1 MTQAVVAVHAG
12 ADCWRAVVGMVRS
25 LMGSVGCVHGGECPD
40 SAAVSDLA
48 AQLERAAG
56 RCWPNS
62 GALESTCGK
71 VVTSSDRVT
80 AFRSSSWTYGGNP
93 GAFGGPCA

>member
-12 ADCWRAVVGMVRS
+12 ADCWRGSGGDGEKFDGVCWVCARGESVQIALRS
-25 LMGSVGCVHGGECPD
+25 
-40 SAAVSDLA
+40 LA

-71 VVTSSDRVT
+71 VVTSSDRVA